1 MRIALTI
8 AGSDSS
14 AGAGIQADLKTFAA
28 HGVFGVCAITAV
40 TAQNTTG
47 ILAAAPLAA
56 DLVTAQIEAVVSD
69 LGVHAAKT
77 GMLANAAIVEAV
89 AAAVEELEIPF
100 LVVDPVIVATSGELL
115 LDDEGLLAMK
125 KELMSRAHAVTP
137 NIPEAEVLSGIS
149 IRTEQD
155 RREAA
160 RRIFALGP
168 MYVVITG
175 GHAPARS
182 GPASLSDEARR
193 AKSEAGPSDRIVD
206 LVYDGEVFTDYAAE
220 RVAGRHTH
228 GTGCAFSAA
237 LAAQLSL
244 GRSLHEAVP
253 LAQAY
258 VAGAIRHAPGLG
270 RGAGPMHHFWRL
282 DIDKAGRL

>member
-1 MRIALTI
+1 MRVALTI

-14 AGAGIQADLKTFAA
+14 AGAGIQGDLKTFAA
-28 HGVFGVCAITAV
+28 HGVFGVSVITAV

-47 ILAAAPLAA
+47 VMATAAMPA

-69 LGVHAAKT
+69 IGVHAAKT
-77 GMLANAAIVEAV
+77 GMLANAAVVEAA
-89 AAAVEELEIPF
+89 AAAVVDLEIPF
-100 LVVDPVIVATSGELL
+100 LVVDPVIMASSGDLL

-125 KELMSRAHAVTP
+125 KELLRRAHVVTP
-137 NIPEAEVLSGIS
+137 NIPEAEMLSGVT
-149 IRTEQD
+149 IRTEDD

-168 MYVVITG
+168 VYVVITG
-175 GHAPARS
+175 GHTTAS
-182 GPASLSDEARR
+182 WDPAS
-193 AKSEAGPSDRIVD
+193 AGPSDRIID
-206 LVYDGEVFTDYAAE
+206 LVYDGTVFTEYAGE

-237 LAAQLSL
+237 IAAQLAL
-244 GRSLHEAVP
+244 GRSVHEALP
-253 LAQAY
+253 LAQQY

-282 DIDKAGRL
+282 DSDKAGRL

>member
-1 MRIALTI
+1 VRVALTI

-28 HGVFGVCAITAV
+28 HGVFGVSAITAI
-40 TAQNTTG
+40 TAQNTLG
-47 ILAAAPLAA
+47 IVAAAPLAA

-69 LGVHAAKT
+69 MGVHAAKT

-89 AAAVEELEIPF
+89 AAAADDLEIPF
-100 LVVDPVIVATSGELL
+100 LVVDPVILASSGVPL

-125 KELMSRAHAVTP
+125 NELLSRAHAVTP
-137 NIPEAEVLSGIS
+137 NIPEAEMLSGVA
-149 IRTEQD
+149 IRTEED

-168 MYVVITG
+168 VYVVITG
-175 GHAPARS
+175 GHSSP
-182 GPASLSDEARR
+182 
-193 AKSEAGPSDRIVD
+193 DRIID
-206 LVYDGEVFTDYAAE
+206 LVYDGDVFTDYAVD

-237 LAAQLSL
+237 LASHLAI

-253 LAQAY
+253 LAQEY

-282 DIDKAGRL
+282 DSDKAGRL

>member
-1 MRIALTI
+1 VVRIALTI

-28 HGVFGVCAITAV
+28 HGLFGVSAITAV

-47 ILAAAPLAA
+47 VLCAAAMAA

-89 AAAVEELEIPF
+89 AAAVADLEIPL
-100 LVVDPVIVATSGELL
+100 LVVDPVIVASSGDPL

-125 KELMSRAHAVTP
+125 NELISRAHAVTP
-137 NIPEAEVLSGIS
+137 NIPEAEVLAGVT
-149 IRTEQD
+149 IRNEDD
-155 RREAA
+155 RRDAA
-160 RRIFALGP
+160 KRLFDLGSK
-168 MYVVITG
+168 YVVITG
-175 GHAPARS
+175 GHS
-182 GPASLSDEARR
+182 GGQAS
-193 AKSEAGPSDRIVD
+193 AGPSDRIID
-206 LVYDGEVFTDYAAE
+206 LLYDGEVFTEYAAA

-228 GTGCAFSAA
+228 GTGCAFSAS
-237 LAAQLSL
+237 LAAQLAL
-244 GRSLHEAVP
+244 GRALPDAVP
-253 LAQAY
+253 VAQEY

-270 RGAGPMHHFWRL
+270 RGAGPMNHFWRL
-282 DIDKAGRL
+282 DSDKAGRL

>member
-1 MRIALTI
+1 MRVALTI

-14 AGAGIQADLKTFAA
+14 AGAGIQGDLKTFAA
-28 HGVFGVCAITAV
+28 HGVFGVSVITAV

-47 ILAAAPLAA
+47 VMATAAMPA
-56 DLVTAQIEAVVSD
+56 DLVTSQIEAVVSD
-69 LGVHAAKT
+69 IGVHAAKT
-77 GMLANAAIVEAV
+77 GMLANAAVVEAA
-89 AAAVEELEIPF
+89 AAAVADLEIPF
-100 LVVDPVIVATSGELL
+100 LVVDPVIMASSGDLL

-125 KELMSRAHAVTP
+125 KELLSRAHAVTP
-137 NIPEAEVLSGIS
+137 NIPEAEMLSGVT
-149 IRTEQD
+149 IRTEED

-160 RRIFALGP
+160 RRIFELGP
-168 MYVVITG
+168 VYVVITG
-175 GHAPARS
+175 GHTSAS
-182 GPASLSDEARR
+182 WGPSDEARR

-206 LVYDGEVFTDYAAE
+206 LVYDGEVFTEYAGE

-237 LAAQLSL
+237 IAAQLAL
-244 GRSLHEAVP
+244 GRSVHEAVP
-253 LAQAY
+253 LAQQY

-282 DIDKAGRL
+282 DSDKAGRL

>member
-28 HGVFGVCAITAV
+28 HGVFGVTAITAV

-47 ILAAAPLAA
+47 VMAVAPLAA

-89 AAAVEELEIPF
+89 AAAVADLEVPF
-100 LVVDPVIVATSGELL
+100 LVVDPVMVATSGDTL
-115 LDDEGLLAMK
+115 LDDEGLLAIK
-125 KELMSRAHAVTP
+125 KELVPRAHAVTP
-137 NIPEAEVLSGIS
+137 NIPEAEMLSGVA
-149 IRTEQD
+149 IRNEDD

-160 RRIFALGP
+160 KRIFAFGP
-168 MYVVITG
+168 VYVVITG
-175 GHAPARS
+175 GHGS
-182 GPASLSDEARR
+182 G
-193 AKSEAGPSDRIVD
+193 DRLVD
-206 LVYDGEVFTDYAAE
+206 LVYDGEVFTDFAAE
-220 RVAGRHTH
+220 RVEGRHTH
-228 GTGCAFSAA
+228 GTGCSFSAA
-237 LAAQLSL
+237 LTAHLAL
-244 GRSLHEAVP
+244 GRRLPEAIP
-253 LAQAY
+253 LAQEY

-270 RGAGPMHHFWRL
+270 RGSGPLNHFWRL
-282 DIDKAGRL
+282 Y